1 MIKSPFAL
9 KKQRREAEEM
19 MKSSP
24 PGTFNE
30 MKKSCTDCHTT
41 RTPLW
46 RGGPAGPRV
55 YYIPSVQFYHGVA
68 IQIVICRGPDFEF
81 LTIAVGFQSLC
92 NACGIRYRKTKKL
105 VLLGRDKGRAQK
117 RKRKYGS
124 NTNNNNKGATK
135 LGISLKSGLMAVG
148 SGMGEE
154 EQAAILL
161 MSLSYGCLYA

>member
-19 MKSSP
+19 MKSP
-24 PGTFNE
+24 PAGTFNE
-30 MKKSCTDCHTT
+30 MNKSCIDCHTT

-46 RGGPAGPRV
+46 RGGPAGPR
-55 YYIPSVQFYHGVA
+55 
-68 IQIVICRGPDFEF
+68 
-81 LTIAVGFQSLC
+81 SLC

-105 VLLGRDKGRAQK
+105 ALLGRDKGRAQK
-117 RKRKYGS
+117 RKRKYS
-124 NTNNNNKGATK
+124 SNNNNKGATK
-135 LGISLKSGLMAVG
+135 LGISLKAGLMAVG
-148 SGMGEE
+148 SDMGEE